1 MFGKT
6 HSVKIVKDDHRRMAV
21 YFDRG
26 MNNIQKDLARVEKSM
41 NDEPSDKKEIYARV
55 EYLLYRAK
63 MLDAE
68 MNAFYTKIFTSP
80 R

>member
-1 MFGKT
+1 MFWKNIHPGG
-6 HSVKIVKDDHRRMAV
+6 VKDGYRRATERFDSEAHRIEKEV
-21 YFDRG
+21 
-26 MNNIQKDLARVEKSM
+26 ARVEKSM
-41 NDEPSDKKEIYARV
+41 NDEPSDKKEINARV

-68 MNAFYTKIFTSP
+68 MNAFYTKFFTCS